1 MSKTGLAET
10 MCGQYAD
17 CAAGAQSGFSR
28 RSLLTAL
35 AGVGV
40 AAFAPVALRAF
51 AAAPEAA
58 ASFLA
63 RVTAVDGSDRLR
75 LADGRR
81 VILPHILGP
90 DRDRPVPPPT
100 DSDRHRAAQ
109 ALADRVLGREV
120 RIDLAE
126 PGQDRYGRLRARVI
140 CDGEDMA
147 EWQCR
152 AGAVRVFPEP
162 GADADRIALL
172 LRAEDVARTTAAGHW
187 LDGRFAVRPANNEPE
202 NDEEGAVTD
211 RFDIA
216 LGTIRRVTPI
226 GGRLHLEFGED
237 WRTDFTVGL
246 EPRAERSLPVAR
258 EFLPGRVIEARGWGR
273 YWNGPYMEVA
283 DAVCIRLR

>member
-10 MCGQYAD
+10 VCGQYAD
-17 CAAGAQSGFSR
+17 CATGAQSGFSR
-28 RSLLTAL
+28 RLFLTAL
-35 AGVGV
+35 AG
-40 AAFAPVALRAF
+40 ALTGAGGIAVPSRRSV
-51 AAAPEAA
+51 AAPEAA

-100 DSDRHRAAQ
+100 DGDRHRAAR

-152 AGAVRVFPEP
+152 AGTVRVFPEP
-162 GADADRIALL
+162 GAAADRIALL
-172 LRAEDVARTTAAGHW
+172 LRAEDAARTSAAGHW
-187 LDGRFAVRPANNEPE
+187 ADGRFAVRPVNS
-202 NDEEGAVTD
+202 DEEVATD
-211 RFDIA
+211 RFDIVQGA
-216 LGTIRRVTPI
+216 IRRVTPI

-246 EPRAERSLPVAR
+246 ESRAERSLPVAR
-258 EFLPGRVIEARGWGR
+258 EFLPGRVIEARGWVR

>member
-1 MSKTGLAET
+1 MSKTWLAERVY
-10 MCGQYAD
+10 GQYAD

-28 RSLLTAL
+28 RSLLTVL
-35 AGVGV
+35 AGAGASV
-40 AAFAPVALRAF
+40 AGPIAIRRSF
-51 AAAPEAA
+51 AAPEAA

-90 DRDRPVPPPT
+90 DRDRPMPPPT
-100 DSDRHRAAQ
+100 DGDRHRAAQ

-152 AGAVRVFPEP
+152 AGTVRVFPEP
-162 GADADRIALL
+162 GAAEDRIAEL
-172 LRAEDVARTTAAGHW
+172 LRAEDAARTAAAGHW
-187 LDGRFAVRPANNEPE
+187 ADGRFSVRLVNGDPMD
-202 NDEEGAVTD
+202 DEQEAATD

-258 EFLPGRVIEARGWGR
+258 EFLPGRVIEARGWVR
-273 YWNGPYMEVA
+273 FWNGPYMEVA
-283 DAVCIRLR
+283 EAVCIRLR